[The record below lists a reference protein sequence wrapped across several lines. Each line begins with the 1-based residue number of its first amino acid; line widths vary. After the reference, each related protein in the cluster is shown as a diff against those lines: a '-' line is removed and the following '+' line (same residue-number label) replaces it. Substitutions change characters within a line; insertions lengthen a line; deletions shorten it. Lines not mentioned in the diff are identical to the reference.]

1 LKEKINFSFIQ
12 FKYQKGSI
20 NLEPFSFYMK
30 PINYILFFFF
40 SFCAKAQHIDT
51 GVSIDLFKKI
61 IYTLADDSMRG
72 RASGSPEERMALTY
86 ISKTF
91 KQFSN
96 KTLKYQK
103 FDFELD
109 SVNYSCQNA
118 YFFLNNHCK
127 KTIVISAHYDHIGLG
142 GHLSM
147 SMKSNEIHNGA
158 DDNASGVAMLLA
170 LSKNLTEFKGK
181 EVNYLFVFYSGHE
194 LGLYGSAQFAQF
206 VEKKKNKF
214 KSIAAIVNFDML
226 GRFDNSTR
234 MLKCMRSES
243 LDSLLISLPAAKH
256 GIELKIA
263 DASRLKSLDTKAFDA
278 KGIPCL
284 NFSTGSHDD
293 YHKTSDDAKFINYH
307 GLMKIHSFILE
318 LLLELDL
325 ETKKSN

>member
-1 LKEKINFSFIQ
+1 
-12 FKYQKGSI
+12 
-20 NLEPFSFYMK
+20 
-30 PINYILFFFF
+30 
-40 SFCAKAQHIDT
+40 
-51 GVSIDLFKKI
+51 
-61 IYTLADDSMRG
+61 MRG
-72 RASGSPEERMALTY
+72 RASGSPEEKMALTY

-96 KTLKYQK
+96 KTLKYQA
-103 FDFELD
+103 FEFELD

-118 YFFLNNHCK
+118 YYFLNNHSK

-170 LSKNLTEFKGK
+170 LSKNIPEFKRK

-194 LGLYGSAQFAQF
+194 LGLYGSTQFAQL
-206 VEKKKNKF
+206 VEKKKRKF
-214 KSIAAIVNFDML
+214 KSIAANVNFDMI
-226 GRFDNSTR
+226 GRFDNSTK

-243 LDSLLISLPAAKH
+243 FDSLLISLPTAQH

-263 DASRLKSLDTKAFDA
+263 DASRLKSLDTKVFIE

-293 YHKTSDDAKFINYH
+293 YHKTSDDAKFINYD
-307 GLMKIHSFILE
+307 GLVKIHRFMLE
-318 LLLELDL
+318 LLLEL
-325 ETKKSN
+325 EVRG

>member
-1 LKEKINFSFIQ
+1 
-12 FKYQKGSI
+12 
-20 NLEPFSFYMK
+20 
-30 PINYILFFFF
+30 
-40 SFCAKAQHIDT
+40 
-51 GVSIDLFKKI
+51 
-61 IYTLADDSMRG
+61 
-72 RASGSPEERMALTY
+72 
-86 ISKTF
+86 
-91 KQFSN
+91 
-96 KTLKYQK
+96 
-103 FDFELD
+103 
-109 SVNYSCQNA
+109 
-118 YFFLNNHCK
+118 
-127 KTIVISAHYDHIGLG
+127 
-142 GHLSM
+142 
-147 SMKSNEIHNGA
+147 
-158 DDNASGVAMLLA
+158 
-170 LSKNLTEFKGK
+170 
-181 EVNYLFVFYSGHE
+181 